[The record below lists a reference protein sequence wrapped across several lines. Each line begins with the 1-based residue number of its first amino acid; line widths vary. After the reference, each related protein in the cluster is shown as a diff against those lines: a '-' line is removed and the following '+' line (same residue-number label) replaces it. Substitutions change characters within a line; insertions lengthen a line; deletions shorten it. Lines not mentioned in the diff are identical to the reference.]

1 MLQRNRVAFGFTL
14 VELLVVIAIIGIL
27 VGLLLPA
34 VQAARGAAARM
45 KCQNHLKQWTL
56 AAHNHESAL
65 RGFPAQGNIPLG
77 RTGDPWSAQARL
89 LSYIE
94 QENLGKLIDFSLS
107 SDGQAMAVNRVPVL
121 MCPSEVNDRP
131 QANPASPYPLN
142 YLVNVGS
149 WFVYNPASGT
159 TGDGVFQM
167 NRQVRFADITD
178 GSSNTLCMSEG
189 KTFTPILRDGGAPNT
204 LGVPIPISQAALI
217 AYGGSFKL
225 DAGHVEWIDAR
236 SIQSGFT
243 TTFTPNTVVPFT
255 SGGKIYDV
263 DFTSRREGKTVSL
276 PTYSA
281 ITARS
286 FHTGGV
292 NISLMDGSVRFVSGS
307 VSVETWRAL
316 GSRAGGEVAIDF

>member
-1 MLQRNRVAFGFTL
+1 MR
-14 VELLVVIAIIGIL
+14 
-27 VGLLLPA
+27 
-34 VQAARGAAARM
+34 
-45 KCQNHLKQWTL
+45 CQNHLKQWAL

-65 RGFPAQGNIPLG
+65 KAFPAQGNIALG
-77 RTGDPWSAQARL
+77 MTGDPWSAQTRL

-94 QENLGKLIDFSLS
+94 QENLGNLIDFSQS

-121 MCPSEVNDRP
+121 ICPSEANDRP
-131 QANPASPYPLN
+131 QANPASPYPLS

-149 WFVYNPASGT
+149 WFVYDPATGT

-167 NRQVRFADITD
+167 NRQVRIAAITD
-178 GSSNTLCMSEG
+178 GTSNTLCMSEG
-189 KTFTPILRDGGAPNT
+189 KTFTPILRDGGAPNS
-204 LGVPIPISQAALI
+204 LGVSTPVSQAALI
-217 AYGGSFKL
+217 AYGGNFKV

-243 TTFTPNTVVPFT
+243 TTFTPNTIVLFT
-255 SGGKIYDV
+255 SSGKTYDV
-263 DFTSRREGKTVSL
+263 NFTSRREGKTSNI

-292 NISLMDGSVRFVSGS
+292 NISLMDGSVRFLSNS

-316 GSRAGGEVAIDF
+316 GSRAGGEVTSDF